1 MQANHNL
8 QDRVVQKVKQLSI
21 EQIAKVEQFIDSLG
35 EQNPDARL
43 KLVSTKIAESVFNQV
58 WDNPEDADYD
68 NL

>member
-8 QDRVVQKVKQLSI
+8 KDRVVEKVKQLST
-21 EQIAKVEQFIDSLG
+21 EQIAKVDQFIDLLR
-35 EQNPDARL
+35 EQNPDAQL
-43 KLVSTKIAESVFNQV
+43 TLISTKIAESVFDKV

>member
-8 QDRVVQKVKQLSI
+8 KDRVVQKVKQLST

-35 EQNPDARL
+35 EQNPDAQL
-43 KLVSTKIAESVFNQV
+43 TLISTKIAESVFNQV

>member
-8 QDRVVQKVKQLSI
+8 KDRVVEKVKQLST
-21 EQIAKVEQFIDSLG
+21 EQIAKVDQFIDSLR
-35 EQNPDARL
+35 EQNLDNQL
-43 KLVSTKIAESVFNQV
+43 TLVSTKIAESVFDKV

>member
-8 QDRVVQKVKQLSI
+8 KDKVVEKVKQLST
-21 EQIAKVEQFIDSLG
+21 EQIAKVDQFIDSLK
-35 EQNPDARL
+35 EQNLDNQL
-43 KLVSTKIAESVFNQV
+43 TLVSTKIAESVFDKV